1 MKKRTIYIKPGRL
14 GIRGIWAIISNELK
28 ALKSN
33 KQILYS
39 GLFSPILYFLFYSF
53 GIQST
58 FGNIEFHGTE
68 VSFLA
73 YSMIGIFAMSLFR
86 EMYQC
91 VYRMVTDKRWGIL
104 SLKLL
109 NGVYPP
115 FYILGISTFPVIGVM
130 LQVLIVFLLF
140 TLCGGVIPVVRF
152 LGILCFLIICIIF
165 WVSLLMCIALLI
177 HDYKQ
182 RDFIM
187 NTLMLPV
194 LFAAPLFY
202 SLDNA
207 PLFLWV
213 VSRINPLTYQLE
225 TMRGIAF
232 HVIDWNCMI
241 LVALLA
247 AMMFVFASI
256 CLSNTDFLCDEH

>member
-1 MKKRTIYIKPGRL
+1 MKTGRL
-14 GIRGIWAIISNELK
+14 GIHGLWVIISNELK

-33 KQILYS
+33 KQIIYS

-58 FGNIEFHGTE
+58 FGNIEFHGTK

-115 FYILGISTFPVIGVM
+115 LYILGISTFPVIGVM
-130 LQVLIVFLLF
+130 LQVVIVYLLF
-140 TLCGGVIPVVRF
+140 ILCGGVLPVTRF
-152 LGILCFLIICIIF
+152 LWILCFLLVCIIF
-165 WVSLLMCIALLI
+165 WASLLMCIALLI
-177 HDYKQ
+177 NDYKQ
-182 RDFIM
+182 RDFVM
-187 NTLMLPV
+187 NTLLLPV

-202 SLDNA
+202 SLDQA
-207 PLFLWV
+207 PLFLRV
-213 VSRINPLTYQLE
+213 LSRINPLTYQLE
-225 TMRGIAF
+225 AMRSIAF
-232 HVIDWNCMI
+232 GASGWKDIVLVIC
-241 LVALLA
+241 LA
-247 AMMFVFASI
+247 AVMFAAASI
-256 CLSNTDFLCDEH
+256 CLSNTEFLCDEH

>member
-1 MKKRTIYIKPGRL
+1 M
-14 GIRGIWAIISNELK
+14 
-28 ALKSN
+28 KSN

-39 GLFSPILYFLFYSF
+39 GLLSPILYFLFYSF

-130 LQVLIVFLLF
+130 LQVLIVYLLF

-202 SLDNA
+202 SAGQRPSLSSGGIQDQSIDL
-207 PLFLWV
+207 PV
-213 VSRINPLTYQLE
+213 RE

-232 HVIDWNCMI
+232 HVIDWNYMI

-256 CLSNTDFLCDEH
+256 CLSNRDSM